1 MTNVS
6 VKSVSGFF
14 DVAVS
19 TKSGVQMENNGDS
32 FDKTL
37 NEMRTEKTDKDNE
50 CKNQS
55 SKTVGASE
63 KSDKFKSVNCKEKIN
78 QEDEVTDEQVAAA
91 SEEVLSQMKEL
102 LMDKYN
108 ISEEQLSATI
118 EDLGLSEESILN
130 ANELI
135 QIVMRLEGLGSQA
148 DVLTNPDFA
157 KNLKEILSELEDLR
171 NGQTFEYAHVD
182 DMNLDVME
190 KDVKTDDN
198 DATTDVTQDFL
209 QQTTVD
215 ENLTTNENNSDGMFK
230 QNDSKEELA
239 DVQTQT
245 TNVNVNPH
253 DLVLKLTEDLS
264 AKVGEVK
271 ANDIVRQVVEQ
282 TQLQVK
288 QGVTSLEMQL
298 YPEHLGKVLVQVV
311 SNEGSITAQITAES
325 EAAKTALESQL
336 TLLKE
341 NLINQGIKVEN
352 VEVTIASHAF
362 EQNMQG
368 QADNEQSSG
377 QNKRSRRN
385 NNMFFD
391 ETDNESIQETEQNV
405 MELKGSTV
413 SYLA

>member
-1 MTNVS
+1 MANVS

-19 TKSGVQMENNGDS
+19 TKAGVQMENNSDS

-37 NEMRTEKTDKDNE
+37 NEMRTEKTDKGNE
-50 CKNQS
+50 YQNQS
-55 SKTVGASE
+55 SNNVGASE
-63 KSDKFKSVNCKEKIN
+63 KTDKFKSVNHKDKIK
-78 QEDEVTDEQVAAA
+78 QDDEITDEQVAAA

-118 EDLGLSEESILN
+118 ENLGLSEESVLN
-130 ANELI
+130 INELI
-135 QIVMRLEGLGSQA
+135 QIVMRLEGMESQA
-148 DVLTNPDFA
+148 DFLTNPDFA
-157 KNLKEILSELEDLR
+157 KNLKEILSKLEDFK
-171 NGQTFEYAHVD
+171 NGQKIQYTVAD
-182 DMNLDVME
+182 DMNIDAVE
-190 KDVKTDDN
+190 EDIKN
-198 DATTDVTQDFL
+198 DENDVTASIAQDSL
-209 QQTTVD
+209 QHTIVD
-215 ENLTTNENNSDGMFK
+215 EGLASMEDNSDGMFK
-230 QNDSKEELA
+230 QNDAKQESIETQ
-239 DVQTQT
+239 DPTPDININVQDFVQ
-245 TNVNVNPH
+245 
-253 DLVLKLTEDLS
+253 KLTEDLS
-264 AKVGEVK
+264 IKVGEVK

-282 TQLQVK
+282 TQLHVK
-288 QGVTSLEMQL
+288 QGITSLEMQL

-311 SNEGSITAQITAES
+311 SNDGSITAQITAES

-341 NLINQGIKVEN
+341 NLVNQGVKVEE

-368 QADNEQSSG
+368 ESGSEQSSG

-385 NNMFFD
+385 ANIFFE
-391 ETDNESIQETEQNV
+391 ETGSESTQEIEQNI